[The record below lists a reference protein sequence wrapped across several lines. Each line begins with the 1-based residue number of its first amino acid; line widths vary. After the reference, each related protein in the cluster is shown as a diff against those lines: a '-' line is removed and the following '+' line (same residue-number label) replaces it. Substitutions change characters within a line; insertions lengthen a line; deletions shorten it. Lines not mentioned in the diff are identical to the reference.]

1 MGKCIN
7 NCSYWKKGGMM
18 KLGTQ
23 IKLADGRVGTKEDL

>member
-1 MGKCIN
+1 LEER
-7 NCSYWKKGGMM
+7 GMM